1 MKRIGIICNI
11 GKDYICGIRLQSA
24 IVEVRCGAIKNTIS
38 FMSLETIRN

>member
-24 IVEVRCGAIKNTIS
+24 IVEVRYGAIKNTIS